1 LIFLPLLP
9 QDILVERAFDAF
21 LTQKKTSAEAAR
33 QAGVELETQ
42 SDSEEEEEEVQRLIG
57 GGAIKSG
64 GVGVES
70 SIPSQMDVDSLL
82 MERKRRQLLDKM
94 NLL

>member
-1 LIFLPLLP
+1 M
-9 QDILVERAFDAF
+9 VERAFDAF

-42 SDSEEEEEEVQRLIG
+42 SDSEEEEEEEEVQRLIG